1 MHGVTIDGLIMSR
14 KGDSEVGT
22 SEANIVA
29 TRPDAHQKEAATM
42 TIVAMVG
49 TTLGAI
55 TSDIDRTA
63 PPTMVVLSCSQAAVQ
78 SCVSDE
84 TQLHMLPQPTLKLT
98 SKKLLSVHSFLICW
112 LLGYS
117 VALV

>member
-63 PPTMVVLSCSQAAVQ
+63 PPTMVVLSTRTSSKLQ
-78 SCVSDE
+78 SKVVFLTKHNFTCCLN
-84 TQLHMLPQPTLKLT
+84 LH
-98 SKKLLSVHSFLICW
+98 SS
-112 LLGYS
+112 
-117 VALV
+117 

>member
-42 TIVAMVG
+42 TIVATVG

-63 PPTMVVLSCSQAAVQ
+63 PPTMVVLSSRTSSSSAVG
-78 SCVSDE
+78 SS
-84 TQLHMLPQPTLKLT
+84 PKLC
-98 SKKLLSVHSFLICW
+98 F
-112 LLGYS
+112 
-117 VALV
+117 

>member
-63 PPTMVVLSCSQAAVQ
+63 PPTMVVLSPRSAAHKLQ
-78 SCVSDE
+78 SKNVFLTKHNFTCCLN
-84 TQLHMLPQPTLKLT
+84 LH
-98 SKKLLSVHSFLICW
+98 SS
-112 LLGYS
+112 
-117 VALV
+117 